1 MEQLKNLCR
10 REIELNYNDRNPTFS
25 FRLNHLLNQ
34 RLTKM
39 AKLYKE
45 STNELA
51 RTILTKYLKGE
62 LVEKKAD
69 DKQERLMEL
78 RIKKLEAEIKYLEIK
93 NNFADNFH
101 APLSRSATVHIKP
114 EIIVENNNPTQ
125 EIQQSPYDAKNR
137 RIQCTE
143 CGVLFFWRTNS
154 SEMKWVIDQY
164 KQHLLVKHGRNMTA
178 FESDVI
184 NNLEF
189 EGASL

>member
-1 MEQLKNLCR
+1 M
-10 REIELNYNDRNPTFS
+10 NYNEKHPTIS
-25 FRLNHLLNQ
+25 FRTDRKYKILLEKDADKDHTVATQIANDIIKKYYDGT
-34 RLTKM
+34 LVD
-39 AKLYKE
+39 KE
-45 STNELA
+45 SDTVLELQ
-51 RTILTKYLKGE
+51 K
-62 LVEKKAD
+62 
-69 DKQERLMEL
+69 L
-78 RIKKLEAEIKYLEIK
+78 RIEKLKQEIKYLQIK

-137 RIQCTE
+137 RIQCVE

-154 SEMKWVIDQY
+154 AEMKWVIDQY

>member
-1 MEQLKNLCR
+1 M
-10 REIELNYNDRNPTFS
+10 NYDNRFPTFS
-25 FRLNHLLNQ
+25 FRVEKYQ
-34 RLTKM
+34 DQKITKLATQNKKSRTEF
-39 AKLYKE
+39 AKM
-45 STNELA
+45 
-51 RTILTKYLKGE
+51 IIIKYLKGE
-62 LVEKKAD
+62 LVEKTEDLATELIK
-69 DKQERLMEL
+69 L
-78 RIKKLEAEIKYLEIK
+78 RIKKLEAEIKYMQIK
-93 NNFADNFH
+93 TNFAENFH

-114 EIIVENNNPTQ
+114 EIIVENNNPPQ

-137 RIQCTE
+137 RIQCVE

-184 NNLEF
+184 NNLEY

>member
-1 MEQLKNLCR
+1 M
-10 REIELNYNDRNPTFS
+10 NYRSKHPTFS
-25 FRLNHLLNQ
+25 FRIDF
-34 RLTKM
+34 KE
-39 AKLYKE
+39 KLKLDKLSNIDNL
-45 STNELA
+45 STNEYARKIIKKFLNNELIEKTEDLA
-51 RTILTKYLKGE
+51 TE
-62 LVEKKAD
+62 LMK
-69 DKQERLMEL
+69 L
-78 RIKKLEAEIKYLEIK
+78 RIKKLEAEIKYMQIK
-93 NNFADNFH
+93 TNFAENFH

-137 RIQCTE
+137 RIQCVE